1 MVDEIGE
8 TLIKWLRG
16 MHCFVVAGL
25 VYMSTRRAVTQLAP
39 PRTAS
44 LSPTYSA
51 FPKVFLTRRL
61 EMKLRLLTTLIAT
74 SLLASTAVLAQ
85 FSDRNIKISNGV
97 NEDHPVGAGV
107 KKMQEILTAKSGGK
121 MKMNAFWGGSAGG
134 DLQATQALRAGTQ
147 EMVVTSSS
155 PLVGIVKELGVFDLP
170 FLFGNEKEVDQVLDG
185 AAGAYFNKKLEE
197 AGVVNLA
204 YWENGFRNLTNSKK
218 PVNKVEDFDGI
229 KVRVMQNNIFLDT
242 FKTLGTNA
250 VPMAFGEVF
259 TALETKTIDGQENP
273 FVTINT
279 SKFFEVQK
287 FLSVTRH
294 AYTPFLVLY
303 SKKLWDQLSKD
314 EQAALREAAI
324 EGQKVQRTTIRANDG
339 KALADLKAKGMQ
351 VNEISPAEQRR
362 MFEKVKPVYDKNA
375 ATIGADAINVV
386 VDALKKARG
395 G

>member
-1 MVDEIGE
+1 VF
-8 TLIKWLRG
+8 KLRIIAT
-16 MHCFVVAGL
+16 VVATS
-25 VYMSTRRAVTQLAP
+25 VFAVGA
-39 PRTAS
+39 A
-44 LSPTYSA
+44 
-51 FPKVFLTRRL
+51 
-61 EMKLRLLTTLIAT
+61 M
-74 SLLASTAVLAQ
+74 AQ
-85 FSDRNIKISNGV
+85 FSERNIKMSNGV

-121 MKMNAFWGGSAGG
+121 MKLNAFWGGSAGG

-170 FLFGNEKEVDQVLDG
+170 FLFGNEKEVDAVLDG
-185 AAGAYFNKKLEE
+185 VAGAYFNKKLEE

-204 YWENGFRNLTNSKK
+204 YWENGFRNLTNSKRA
-218 PVNKVEDFDGI
+218 VNKVEDFDGI

-287 FLSVTRH
+287 YLSVTRH

-314 EQAALREAAI
+314 EQAVLREAAI
-324 EGQKVQRTTIRANDG
+324 EGQKVQRATIRANDG
-339 KALADLKAKGMQ
+339 KALAALKEKGMQ
-351 VNEISPAEQRR
+351 VNEITAAEQRR

>member
-1 MVDEIGE
+1 MF
-8 TLIKWLRG
+8 K
-16 MHCFVVAGL
+16 
-25 VYMSTRRAVTQLAP
+25 RR
-39 PRTAS
+39 
-44 LSPTYSA
+44 
-51 FPKVFLTRRL
+51 
-61 EMKLRLLTTLIAT
+61 TLIAQASLIAAG
-74 SLLASTAVLAQ
+74 SLLAASSAMAQ
-85 FSDRNIKISNGV
+85 FSDRNIKMSNGV

-107 KKMQEILTAKSGGK
+107 KKMQEVLAAKSGGK
-121 MKMNAFWGGSAGG
+121 MKITAFWGGSAGG

-170 FLFGNEKEVDQVLDG
+170 FLFGNEKEVDAVLDG
-185 AAGAYFNKKLEE
+185 PAGQYFNKKLEE

-204 YWENGFRNLTNSKK
+204 YWENGFRNLTNSKRA
-218 PVNKVEDFDGI
+218 VNKVEDFDGV

-287 FLSVTRH
+287 FLSITRH

-303 SKKLWDQLSKD
+303 SKKMFDTLSPQ
-314 EQAALREAAI
+314 EQAVMREAAI
-324 EGQKVQRTTIRANDG
+324 EGQKVQRATIRAQDG
-339 KALADLKAKGMQ
+339 KALADLKTKGMQ
-351 VNEISPAEQRR
+351 VNEITPAEQKR
-362 MFEKVKPVYDKNA
+362 MFEKVKPVYEKNA
-375 ATIGADAINVV
+375 ATIGAEAINTV